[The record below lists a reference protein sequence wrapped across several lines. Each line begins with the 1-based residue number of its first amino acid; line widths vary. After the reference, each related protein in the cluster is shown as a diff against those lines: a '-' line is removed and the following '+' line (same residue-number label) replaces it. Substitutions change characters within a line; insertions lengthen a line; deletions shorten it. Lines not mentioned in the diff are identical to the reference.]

1 MLLGCT
7 EDDKTEQRVF
17 GLHVVK
23 RHEIQNAVSGVATI
37 QLAPH
42 LVRWN
47 RLSLQYCVV
56 MLYT

>member
-1 MLLGCT
+1 MQLGCT

-17 GLHVVK
+17 GLHAVK

-37 QLAPH
+37 QLAH